1 MADVSA
7 VTQREYFLDADEVI
21 VSKTDVHG
29 NITYCNDAFIEV
41 SEYTHEELIG
51 QPHNILR
58 HPDMPAE
65 AFADLWRTVEKGMP
79 WNGIVKNRR
88 KNGDHYWVYAQVAP
102 TYSMGAIN
110 GYLSIQVPA
119 STEQKQL
126 AESLYPQMQQGKI
139 KLSAGRLLHWTQKF
153 DFVKHLNLG
162 MVLVWWIV
170 LAVLVPFLLKT
181 SEVVSVPDW
190 YEILAILLTTLV
202 AFFGQK
208 IHYAHLSSYVQVLQS
223 LAENRMDVPVT
234 FAADRKLLKA
244 GVLHQI
250 GALLR
255 TMQLS
260 LWANMNA
267 TDDAMVAQRR
277 IASALNEAGAAFL
290 VTDAVGN
297 IVLANRMAA
306 SVLSANLGMLAAECA
321 GFDARHLVGQSII
334 KLLGS
339 DNFHLLAHD
348 HQTQEMILHLGA
360 VKLKLTAQPVLSK
373 EGFIGVTT
381 MIHDIT
387 KDLLAQQNVAHLV
400 ELARSGYIKE
410 RLNLENLPYGFYRDF
425 GARMNEMLD
434 TLTEVFD
441 TVGRAIG
448 KLAFSD
454 LASGMEGKY
463 KGQFRLVQNS
473 VNLSM
478 RNMNEV
484 LGQVQFTTKTV
495 ETNLQLIN
503 AAVAR
508 FADQLRSQSLSLQ
521 QTATNMQQ
529 IAQEVRQNAAQ
540 TQTSQVLTQ
549 QVCSQVQQ
557 SAQIMDEAAIAMEA
571 IRQSG
576 KKIGEINSIVDSIA
590 FQTKL
595 LALNASVEAARAGEH
610 GKGFAVVAS
619 EVRTLAQKSAEA
631 AAGIQQLIEQSVA
644 QIVKGTE
651 LVQGSQQSMSSVLGV
666 VNELMNSV
674 SVMNEAASR
683 QAITVHEVSRAL
695 EVIDNAVANSASLVQ
710 ETTTKSSEA
719 NQQINGLNKLIGAF
733 SLSRQ
738 GKEVAQVGRTL
749 LSDMKQAHLN
759 WRIKMV
765 NFLEGYDKSVDPKVV
780 GDFTACALGK
790 WRASI
795 GVQYEHLPEMIKMD
809 EAHRIFH
816 QKVSE
821 IVNLFVEGKVKSAY
835 EKLPEIDQLSEEVVS
850 LLTRL
855 EEAIV
860 RQGDLVNANL
870 TEGKAAGGCAHGCK
884 H

>member
-1 MADVSA
+1 
-7 VTQREYFLDADEVI
+7 
-21 VSKTDVHG
+21 
-29 NITYCNDAFIEV
+29 
-41 SEYTHEELIG
+41 
-51 QPHNILR
+51 
-58 HPDMPAE
+58 
-65 AFADLWRTVEKGMP
+65 
-79 WNGIVKNRR
+79 
-88 KNGDHYWVYAQVAP
+88 
-102 TYSMGAIN
+102 
-110 GYLSIQVPA
+110 
-119 STEQKQL
+119 
-126 AESLYPQMQQGKI
+126 
-139 KLSAGRLLHWTQKF
+139 
-153 DFVKHLNLG
+153 
-162 MVLVWWIV
+162 
-170 LAVLVPFLLKT
+170 
-181 SEVVSVPDW
+181 
-190 YEILAILLTTLV
+190 
-202 AFFGQK
+202 
-208 IHYAHLSSYVQVLQS
+208 
-223 LAENRMDVPVT
+223 
-234 FAADRKLLKA
+234 
-244 GVLHQI
+244 
-250 GALLR
+250 
-255 TMQLS
+255 
-260 LWANMNA
+260 
-267 TDDAMVAQRR
+267 
-277 IASALNEAGAAFL
+277 
-290 VTDAVGN
+290 
-297 IVLANRMAA
+297 
-306 SVLSANLGMLAAECA
+306 
-321 GFDARHLVGQSII
+321 
-334 KLLGS
+334 
-339 DNFHLLAHD
+339 
-348 HQTQEMILHLGA
+348 
-360 VKLKLTAQPVLSK
+360 
-373 EGFIGVTT
+373 
-381 MIHDIT
+381 
-387 KDLLAQQNVAHLV
+387 
-400 ELARSGYIKE
+400 
-410 RLNLENLPYGFYRDF
+410 
-425 GARMNEMLD
+425 
-434 TLTEVFD
+434 
-441 TVGRAIG
+441 
-448 KLAFSD
+448 
-454 LASGMEGKY
+454 
-463 KGQFRLVQNS
+463 
-473 VNLSM
+473 
-478 RNMNEV
+478 
-484 LGQVQFTTKTV
+484 
-495 ETNLQLIN
+495 
-503 AAVAR
+503 
-508 FADQLRSQSLSLQ
+508 
-521 QTATNMQQ
+521 
-529 IAQEVRQNAAQ
+529 
-540 TQTSQVLTQ
+540 
-549 QVCSQVQQ
+549 
-557 SAQIMDEAAIAMEA
+557 MDEAAIAMEA